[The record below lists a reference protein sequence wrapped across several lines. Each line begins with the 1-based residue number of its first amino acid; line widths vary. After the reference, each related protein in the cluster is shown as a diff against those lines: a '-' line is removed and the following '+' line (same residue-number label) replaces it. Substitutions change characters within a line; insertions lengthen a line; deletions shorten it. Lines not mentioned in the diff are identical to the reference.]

1 MSLTSHLFT
10 PNNKLTGQCERRQE
24 EKQVNRGEQTT
35 ETNAA
40 KIKRQIFEWRLFE
53 QTRLMCN
60 KQADTEVNTKN
71 FSFVAVTNN
80 ESCTLKAASKCLCHV
95 AANRTTHLLSVS
107 KPTKSFFSNGT
118 QSSGILSPDLS
129 VARSSRLD
137 SRTINMDSTKS
148 STLFSTSEQSSKL
161 G

>member
-35 ETNAA
+35 KTNAA
-40 KIKRQIFEWRLFE
+40 KIRRQIFEWRLFE

-71 FSFVAVTNN
+71 FSFVAVTNY
-80 ESCTLKAASKCLCHV
+80 ESCTL
-95 AANRTTHLLSVS
+95 
-107 KPTKSFFSNGT
+107 
-118 QSSGILSPDLS
+118 
-129 VARSSRLD
+129 
-137 SRTINMDSTKS
+137 
-148 STLFSTSEQSSKL
+148 
-161 G
+161 